1 MKIQTHFKFYAK
13 YCSKNWFYSIGREC
27 QVIQRACR
35 IHQSKK
41 KQKKTLM
48 RGMIFQKNFEQL
60 YLFSM
65 AADRI
70 CTSSGK
76 YTIFSPNGKIEDSIV
91 YFDFN

>member
-41 KQKKTLM
+41 TKKNSDE
-48 RGMIFQKNFEQL
+48 RDDFPKNFEQL